1 MPCFLINNLCGAEIC
16 SVAGPAKESKSF
28 CTPAVPGTTE
38 GLHYAVR
45 AVLSG
50 AYAVRAV
57 LSEAWSAWLPSHGG
71 LQPFAVI
78 ATAQRLP
85 SYANRGRL
93 VVPVPAA
100 VRDIDYVI
108 KCGLPS
114 HGFRKRVPDAAL
126 GRRTEFSFR
135 VYGDTE

>member
-1 MPCFLINNLCGAEIC
+1 MQGIQSANLPLTPFGGRGWRRRRRGSTRGWVASHGHSGAEIC

-57 LSEAWSAWLPSHGG
+57 TP
-71 LQPFAVI
+71 PRC
-78 ATAQRLP
+78 AQCSVTP
-85 SYANRGRL
+85 GEPGCQAMAAYNRSL
-93 VVPVPAA
+93 
-100 VRDIDYVI
+100 
-108 KCGLPS
+108 
-114 HGFRKRVPDAAL
+114 
-126 GRRTEFSFR
+126 
-135 VYGDTE
+135 